1 MKILL
6 TGASGNIG
14 SHALPHLVGRG
25 HRVRCFARLST
36 VNRRL
41 ARQWAPEA
49 EVAWG
54 DITDPN
60 AVARAVDGVDAVIH
74 LAAMIPPLADEQP
87 DQAREVN
94 VGGTANV
101 VAACLAQ
108 PSAPRLLFSSTF
120 DVHGITLHRS
130 PPRHEDDPLMAT
142 NPYTAHKIEG
152 ESMIRASGLDWAIFR
167 FADVPVLSVRDPHP
181 IMFEIGLDNRIESLH
196 ADDAGL
202 AIANALEE
210 PEAWGRVLF
219 VGGGPSCQLTY
230 REYLTRML
238 AAMGVDA
245 LPDDAFSS
253 APYATDWL
261 DTRESERLLHY
272 QRHTFSDIAE
282 EVAASLGWKRR
293 LVPLATPLARAAI
306 LRLSPYYRA
315 RARLHRTGRAM
326 PRPARPGPGVGSGS

>member
-14 SHALPHLVGRG
+14 SHTLPHLVRRG
-25 HRVRCFARLST
+25 HEVRCFARLST

-41 ARQWAPEA
+41 ARQWAPGA
-49 EVAWG
+49 QVAWG

-60 AVARAVDGVDAVIH
+60 AVARAMEGMDAVIH
-74 LAAMIPPLADEQP
+74 LAAMIPPLADERAE
-87 DQAREVN
+87 QAREVN

-120 DVHGITLHRS
+120 DVHGYTLDRS
-130 PPRHEDDPLMAT
+130 PPRHVDDPVVAT
-142 NPYTAHKIEG
+142 NPYTAHKIED
-152 ESMIRASGLDWAIFR
+152 EAMIRASGLEWAIFR
-167 FADVPVLSVRDPHP
+167 LADVPILSVREPHP

-202 AIANALEE
+202 ALSNALDT
-210 PEAWGRVLF
+210 PAVWRRVLF

-238 AAMGVDA
+238 AAMGVDP

-253 APYATDWL
+253 ARYATDWL
-261 DTRESERLLHY
+261 DTEESERLLHY
-272 QRHTFSDIAE
+272 QRHTFDDIAE
-282 EVAASLGWKRR
+282 EVASSLGWKRR

-306 LRLSPYYRA
+306 LRLSPYYKA
-315 RARLHRTGRAM
+315 TARLHRTGRTM
-326 PRPARPGPGVGSGS
+326 PRPARPGPGVGSGT